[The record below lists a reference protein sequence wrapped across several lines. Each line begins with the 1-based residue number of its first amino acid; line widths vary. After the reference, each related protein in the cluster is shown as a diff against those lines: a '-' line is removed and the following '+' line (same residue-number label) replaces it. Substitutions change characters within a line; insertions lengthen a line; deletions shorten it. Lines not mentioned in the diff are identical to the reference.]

1 MRTSGASL
9 ALSNLRAVV
18 ILLVLAVHSVLAY
31 LDFLPP
37 SPYRFDEPPY
47 RWQVTP
53 IVDSQRWVGFDLF
66 CAWQDVYL
74 MSFMFFLSGLFS
86 GRVLC
91 ARGVG
96 DFYGTDS
103 CELDRP

>member
-37 SPYRFDEPPY
+37 SPYRFDEPPSG
-47 RWQVTP
+47 VAT
-53 IVDSQRWVGFDLF
+53 IEGEHAETL
-66 CAWQDVYL
+66 
-74 MSFMFFLSGLFS
+74 SF
-86 GRVLC
+86 
-91 ARGVG
+91 RG
-96 DFYGTDS
+96 S
-103 CELDRP
+103 SNA